1 MNKPE
6 LYRPSVDTKRLW
18 NKRTTDFLLEIRP
31 FIGYALQSAALTVVL
46 LVLAGSYFY
55 TRLLSDAPPGFPFR
69 ELAALVLLP
78 FLALSPI
85 RTYLK
90 EADLIYLV
98 PMEAALS
105 TYMQKAAARAFWIQT
120 LALLAVWTA
129 VWPMYALSAGGDR
142 TGFVVIL
149 LLLAALKKVLLLS
162 RWQELKRTE
171 RVQTLSWSAL
181 RWLMAGG
188 LTYLILR
195 LPLWTGTLI
204 VSASLLL
211 IFGILHWL
219 DKPNIHWPRLMDTE
233 KKHRAFIFRLLNQFI
248 DVSEVQS
255 RPRPK
260 PAPMKL
266 LRMLGGFRFAAQDTY
281 KYMYTLVWLRSELFG
296 ITVRLT
302 LLGAVLITF
311 ARDTWMIGFLFVLF
325 AGLLALQLKEL
336 LRMYRHS
343 DWSFIYPLPAD
354 LRAHSARSV
363 RFRILSACIT
373 ILAIP
378 AFWAMPEPLYA
389 LGLFGVGWGVLYL
402 YDAISE
408 RTKEPEL

>member
-6 LYRPSVDTKRLW
+6 LHQPSIDTIRLW
-18 NKRTTDFLLEIRP
+18 NKRTTDFLHEIRP
-31 FIGYALQSAALTVVL
+31 FIGYALQSAALTFVL
-46 LVLAGSYFY
+46 LMLAGSYFY
-55 TRLLSDAPPGFPFR
+55 TRLLSEAPSDFPFR
-69 ELAALVLLP
+69 ELAALVLFP
-78 FLALSPI
+78 VLALSPI

-90 EADLIYLV
+90 EADLIYTV
-98 PMEAALS
+98 PMEAKMS
-105 TYMQKAAARAFWIQT
+105 TYMQKAANRAFWTQT

-129 VWPMYALSAGGDR
+129 AWPMYALSTGGDR
-142 TGFVVIL
+142 TSFVIIL
-149 LLLAALKKVLLLS
+149 LVLAALKKVMLLS

-171 RVQTLSWSAL
+171 RIQTLSWSAL
-181 RWLMAGG
+181 RWLIAGG
-188 LTYLILR
+188 LTYLILC
-195 LPLWTGTLI
+195 LPLWIGTLI
-204 VSASLLL
+204 VSVSLLL
-211 IFGILHWL
+211 IFGILRGL
-219 DKPNIHWPRLMDTE
+219 DKQSIHWPRLIETE

-266 LRMLGGFRFAAQDTY
+266 MRLLGGFRFASHDTY
-281 KYMYTLVWLRSELFG
+281 RYMYTLVWLRSELFG
-296 ITVRLT
+296 ITMRLT
-302 LLGAVLITF
+302 LLGAVLISF

-354 LRAHSARSV
+354 LRARSARSV
-363 RFRILSACIT
+363 RFRIHTTCMA

-378 AFWAMPEPLYA
+378 ALWAMPDPLFA
-389 LGLFGVGWGVLYL
+389 LGLFLVGWGIPYL
-402 YDAISE
+402 YGTMK
-408 RTKEPEL
+408 RKH